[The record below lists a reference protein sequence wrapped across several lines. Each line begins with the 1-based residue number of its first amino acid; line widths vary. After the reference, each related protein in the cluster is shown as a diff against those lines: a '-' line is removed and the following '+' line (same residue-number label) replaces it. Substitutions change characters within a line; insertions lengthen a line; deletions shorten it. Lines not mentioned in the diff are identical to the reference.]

1 LAGGLGYTPNC
12 KRFSSAISGVRGRS
26 GSVMYHL
33 NIPVKLQISGRQLH
47 YFRFRAASAVN
58 FAFEGP
64 LTDIL
69 FEKKALHPHE

>member
-1 LAGGLGYTPNC
+1 
-12 KRFSSAISGVRGRS
+12 
-26 GSVMYHL
+26 MYHL